1 MSGAQRAECIGRIV
15 GYSAVL
21 SGASA
26 TRPQADHAVSTGSNS
41 PLSSPSPNDLR
52 AARDRVVAAPHLPL
66 TPYPTPI
73 EELPRLRA
81 LLGMSARLFVKRDDA
96 LSFGGGGNKVR
107 KLEMLVA
114 RALAEGADA
123 LVTMGGLQSN
133 HIRVTAAVAAK
144 LGMPCVL
151 VVNGEPQTRLTGNA
165 LLVDLLGAQ
174 VEYVGSRAERGPR
187 MERVLDRM
195 RQAHR
200 RPFAIPLGGS
210 TAVGALGYVRAVEE
224 LLTQMEPPDV
234 IVHAASSGGTQAGLT
249 AGCALHGLHTR
260 VMGISADESAVEL
273 ARTVRRILEGMSTVV
288 GIDAASLAPHG
299 VETDDRFIGG
309 GYAIPS
315 TRSKDAVTVAARTE
329 GLLLDPV
336 YTAKAMAGLMAYA
349 REGRFDHARSVLFW
363 HTGGIPGLFA

>member
-1 MSGAQRAECIGRIV
+1 LDIQRSYRE
-15 GYSAVL
+15 
-21 SGASA
+21 ASA
-26 TRPQADHAVSTGSNS
+26 PSPPADYAVSTGSNS

-52 AARDRVVAAPHLPL
+52 AARDRVLAAPHLPL

-151 VVNGEPQTRLTGNA
+151 VVNGEPQARPTGNA

-174 VEYVGSRAERGPR
+174 VEYVSSRAERGPR

-210 TAVGALGYVRAVEE
+210 TPVGALGYVRAVTE

-260 VMGISADESAVEL
+260 VMGISADESAADL
-273 ARTVRRILEGMSTVV
+273 ARTVRRILEGMSTIV
-288 GIDAASLAPHG
+288 GVDAASLAPHG

-363 HTGGIPGLFA
+363 HTGGLPGLFA